1 MGLVRPTAMVRR
13 VVLPAPFGPTRATMW
28 PPGMPS
34 VQSRSAQVRRY
45 RLPGAADSMTFM
57 SGYGR
62 NRPGLCDIRL
72 SGMLEVDLDTPCF
85 RGAATLCRRPAG
97 GQTEGTPRTKPLP
110 GAVDVEKKRMR
121 MNGPVVPVTSA
132 LVPGTRRGVRGGLLA
147 VVLAPVRAMALLGL
161 ALAGAVLL
169 LVVAVGPL
177 VLSLLILGHVVPDL
191 LGHGIATRED
201 GGRDLL
207 VVLIALACCRFVLPA
222 ALLAVRRLTMLTRR
236 LLARWYGVTIRLA
249 YQPPPAGTRPAGT
262 RPGGM
267 PGSVRLGYRQRMTW
281 LLSDAATWRDLCWLA
296 VSAVVGPLL
305 LLGPLV
311 LAVGGAC
318 AFGATN
324 LNGLDRTAGVVLLV
338 LALGGAPWAL
348 RAYANLAR
356 LMLAPSEQAELE
368 LRVAYLA
375 QTRQESLET
384 GAAELRRIER
394 DLHDGAQARLI
405 AMGLTLDA
413 AGRLIDSDQAAA
425 RALLIEARDASA
437 KALAELR
444 DLVRGVHPPVLA
456 DRGLADAVRA
466 LALDA
471 PVRVRVTGALAG
483 RPPAPVESA
492 VYFAVSELLAN
503 VTKHAG
509 ARFAEID
516 LRHSSGALR
525 IGVRDDGAGGAD
537 PSRGTGLL
545 GVERRLAAF
554 DGVLAISSPAGGPT
568 VITMEVPCALE
579 VPCASS

>member
-1 MGLVRPTAMVRR
+1 
-13 VVLPAPFGPTRATMW
+13 
-28 PPGMPS
+28 
-34 VQSRSAQVRRY
+34 
-45 RLPGAADSMTFM
+45 
-57 SGYGR
+57 
-62 NRPGLCDIRL
+62 
-72 SGMLEVDLDTPCF
+72 
-85 RGAATLCRRPAG
+85 
-97 GQTEGTPRTKPLP
+97 
-110 GAVDVEKKRMR
+110 
-121 MNGPVVPVTSA
+121 MNGPVVPATSA
-132 LVPGTRRGVRGGLLA
+132 LIPGPRHDVRGGLPA
-147 VVLAPVRAMALLGL
+147 VMLAPVRAMALFGL
-161 ALAGAVLL
+161 TLAGAALF
-169 LVVAVGPL
+169 VVAVGP
-177 VLSLLILGHVVPDL
+177 VALGAVGLWHF
-191 LGHGIATRED
+191 IADMLEHNH
-201 GGRDLL
+201 GRDDGRYLL
-207 VVLIALACCRFVLPA
+207 AALIGVACCSFILTP
-222 ALLAVRRLTMLTRR
+222 ALLAVRRLTTATRR
-236 LLARWYGVTIRLA
+236 LLSRWCGVTIGQA
-249 YQPPPAGTRPAGT
+249 YQPSPPGT
-262 RPGGM
+262 RPGRL
-267 PGSVRLGYRQRMTW
+267 PGTARPGYSQRMSW
-281 LLSDAATWRDLCWLA
+281 LLNDPATWQDLLWLA
-296 VSAVVGPLL
+296 VNTVVGPVLL
-305 LLGPLV
+305 IGPLALV
-311 LAVGGAC
+311 VGGAS
-318 AFGATN
+318 ASLAIN
-324 LNGLDRTAGVVLLV
+324 LNGLDRTVGGILVV

-356 LMLAPSEQAELE
+356 LVLAPSEQAELE

-375 QTRQESLET
+375 QTRQESLDT

-394 DLHDGAQARLI
+394 DLHDGAQARLV

-425 RALLIEARDASA
+425 RALLIEARDTSA

-509 ARFAEID
+509 AELVEID

-525 IGVRDDGAGGAD
+525 IGVRDDGAGGAN
-537 PSRGTGLL
+537 PSGGTGLL

-568 VITMEVPCALE
+568 MITMEVPCALG